1 MPARPFEIRYPDGD
15 FEIDYTRRPLPAVGE
30 TIQRENRVWEVT
42 RREDRDAE
50 GGGAVFVYVE
60 PAETPRGEDRSAA
73 GDPVA

>member
-15 FEIDYTRRPLPAVGE
+15 YEIAYTGRPIPIVGE
-30 TIQRENRVWEVT
+30 TILRKNQVWEVT

-50 GGGAVFVYVE
+50 GGDAVFVYVE
-60 PAETPRGEDRSAA
+60 RAETRPGDDRDSA